1 MFNQNRIYRVFRLI
15 NLLKSTP
22 AKSIKRLSESMEVS
36 ERSLYRYMELLV
48 EVGFEI
54 YKDSSNRYYLNR
66 DHIES
71 FTKEEAELISRSI
84 SSNQKSNPLVKSI
97 KTKLVL
103 LDEMNVASNE
113 IAVTHYSKVISLLQE
128 SIETKSQVLLIKYQS
143 ASTESISDRLVEPV
157 SFSSTFDSITAF
169 EVDSARN
176 KFFKIERIGNVQI
189 LDSPFKFENKHESLV
204 SDIFG
209 FNDIGTRYHIKVQL
223 SMRAMLWLKD
233 DYPLSVSFMKEEA
246 DGQWIL
252 ETEVFNMEPLN
263 RIIRSMPEEIELLK
277 LNDR

>member
-54 YKDSSNRYYLNR
+54 NKDSSNRYFLDH

-71 FTKEEAELISRSI
+71 FTKEEAELISQSI
-84 SSNQKSNPLVKSI
+84 SSNQKNNPLVKSI
-97 KTKLVL
+97 RTKLVL

-113 IAVTHYSKVISLLQE
+113 IVASHYSKVISKLQE
-128 SIETKSQVLLIKYQS
+128 AIETKSQVILSKYQS
-143 ASTESISDRLVEPV
+143 ASTESVSDRLVEPV
-157 SFSSTFDSITAF
+157 SFSSSFDSITAF
-169 EVDSARN
+169 EVETGKN
-176 KFFKIERIGNVQI
+176 KFFKIERIGDVQI
-189 LDSPFKFENKHESLV
+189 LDNPFEHVEKHESLE

-209 FNDIGTRYHIKVQL
+209 FNDTGERHHVRLQL

-246 DGQWIL
+246 DGQWVL
-252 ETEVFNMEPLN
+252 ETKVFNMEPVN
-263 RIIRSMPEEIELLK
+263 RIIRSLPEDIISI
-277 LNDR
+277 N